1 MNDQQLLRYSR
12 HILLPELDITGQQ
25 RLLASK
31 VLVVGCGGL
40 GSTVIPFLAASGVG
54 HLLIA
59 DHDKIELSNLQRQTH
74 YTEQQIDQYKAQAM
88 ADTIKQQNS
97 AVCVDIIT
105 EQLTYLTL
113 LPLLAKCDV
122 IVDCTD
128 NFTTRQAINKAAV
141 LTKKPLVFGAAIRF
155 EGQLTVFD
163 SRNNDSPC
171 YACLFEDTAMSA
183 ESCASSGVFSPLVG
197 IIGAQQAAE
206 TLKIITDIGR
216 VPVGTLINYDC
227 LNSRTY
233 PIQFKRNPHC
243 KVCAAHH

>member
-74 YTEQQIDQYKAQAM
+74 YTAQQIGQYKALAM
-88 ADTIKQQNS
+88 AEFIKQQNS
-97 AVCVDIIT
+97 SIYIDTIT
-105 EQLTYLTL
+105 EQLTFSIL
-113 LPLLAKCDV
+113 LPLLADYHV

-163 SRNNDSPC
+163 SSKDDSPC
-171 YACLFEDTAMSA
+171 YACLFEDMPISS

-206 TLKIITDIGR
+206 TLKIITGIGK
-216 VPVGTLINYDC
+216 VPIGTLINYDC